1 MSTKFYNLREAVTHA
16 KKKFGARVFV
26 DPSEDHFDAIT
37 FNDLDHFVNCYSE
50 FLKSC
55 EVPEMEKVAVI
66 SGAATMPALLFVGTI
81 ACDRIFVPIDVL
93 STKTEVLRYLDQVTP
108 ALIVCDPEHREYC
121 DAWARANGARASEV
135 VDGRAL
141 YDRILSRVAKP
152 FKSKCCAS
160 NIAELVFTAGSTGAP
175 KCAVLSQ
182 GSIIEN
188 ALSLIQRYEITADD
202 HFMAAV
208 PVWHCG
214 GQIFPLLCPLLLGA
228 STTVIE
234 PKAALARF
242 WDIAADHKVTW
253 SILPTAFL
261 PALLQTDPR
270 ATPLKGLLI
279 GGSAVSADLIER
291 FEAKFSIPIYQIYG
305 LTEIAGVAVGEPL
318 ERSDRTAGSV
328 GKPLD
333 SAVIR
338 IVSPDLQDVAQGQH
352 GEVCVKSASRYSGY
366 FKDPAATKAK
376 MLNGYVR
383 TGDVGFI
390 DMNGNLNILG
400 RIHDMS
406 NVGSEKVQG
415 HFSQNASHKIERT
428 TFV

>member
-1 MSTKFYNLREAVTHA
+1 VSTKFYNLREVVTNA
-16 KKKFGARVFV
+16 KKKFGGRVFV

-66 SGAATMPALLFVGTI
+66 SGAPTMSALLFVGTI

-121 DAWARANGARASEV
+121 DAWARANGARASDV

-141 YDRILSRVAKP
+141 YDRILSRGAKP
-152 FKSKCCAS
+152 FKSKCCGS
-160 NIAELVFTAGSTGAP
+160 DIAELVFTAGSTGAP
-175 KCAVLSQ
+175 KCVVLSQ

-188 ALSLIQRYEITADD
+188 ALSLTRRYEITADD
-202 HFMAAV
+202 HFMVAT
-208 PVWHCG
+208 PISHCG

-234 PKAALARF
+234 PKVALTKF
-242 WDIAADHKVTW
+242 WDIAAEHKVTW
-253 SILPTAFL
+253 SILGAAF
-261 PALLQTDPR
+261 PPVLLQTNPR
-270 ATPLKGLLI
+270 ATRLKGLLI
-279 GGSAVSADLIER
+279 GGSAVSANLIER

-305 LTEIAGVAVGEPL
+305 MAEVAAVAVCEPL
-318 ERSDRTAGSV
+318 ERSNRTTGSV

-333 SAVIR
+333 AAVVR
-338 IVSPDLQDVAQGQH
+338 IVSLDLQDVAQGEH
-352 GEVCVKSASRYSGY
+352 GEVCIKSAGKYIGY
-366 FKDPAATKAK
+366 FKDPTATKSK

-400 RIHDMS
+400 RIHDMF
-406 NVGSEKVQG
+406 NVGGENVHSAE
-415 HFSQNASHKIERT
+415 IET
-428 TFV
+428 VGPNV